1 MSVVRSRSSAAV
13 ACGDVIRIAGP
24 DAIFVSERA
33 TPHQNSDQFHRE
45 TSLGSQRGLDSVTR
59 IFGFFGRGAHSA
71 AVPIKPLGGTSKR
84 IFDVVLALAF
94 LVLAAPLLLLVS
106 AAVKVNMGG
115 DVIYRHRRVG
125 YGGQQFDCLK
135 FRTMVANGDQV
146 LERHLKENP
155 QAAEEWRLNRKLAKD
170 PRITR
175 LGHILRKTS
184 LDELPQLFNILLG
197 DMSCVGPR
205 PVVPDELK
213 LYGARA
219 GDYLQARPGI
229 TGPWQVSG
237 RSSIGYAERVKLDSE
252 YVNRWS
258 LVTDLVILC
267 RTVPAVCRVANAA

>member
-1 MSVVRSRSSAAV
+1 MSVARSRSSAAV

-24 DAIFVSERA
+24 DAIFASERGA
-33 TPHQNSDQFHRE
+33 SQQNSDQFAHQTAPDDGRWIAGLHRI
-45 TSLGSQRGLDSVTR
+45 SR
-59 IFGFFGRGAHSA
+59 FFGHGARSA
-71 AVPIKPLGGTSKR
+71 ATHIAPLGGASKR
-84 IFDVVLALAF
+84 ILDVVLASAL
-94 LVLAAPLLLLVS
+94 LVLAAPLLLLVA
-106 AAVKVNMGG
+106 AAVKMNMGG
-115 DVIYRHRRVG
+115 KVIYRHRRVG

-146 LERHLKENP
+146 LERHLKESP
-155 QAAEEWRLNRKLAKD
+155 AAAEEWRRNRKLAKD

-205 PVVPDELK
+205 PVVSEELK

-219 GDYLQARPGI
+219 NDYLLARPGI
-229 TGPWQVSG
+229 TGAWQVSG
-237 RSSIGYAERVKLDSE
+237 RSSIGYAERVQLDSD

-258 LVTDLVILC
+258 IGTDLVILC
-267 RTVPAVCRVANAA
+267 RTVPAVFRVANAA